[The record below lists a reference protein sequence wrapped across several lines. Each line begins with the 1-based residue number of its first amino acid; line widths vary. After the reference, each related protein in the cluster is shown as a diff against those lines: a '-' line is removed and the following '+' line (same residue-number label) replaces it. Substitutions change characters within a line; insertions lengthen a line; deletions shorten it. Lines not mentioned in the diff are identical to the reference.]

1 MRRANMA
8 SAFHYFTGLQY
19 LVATDDEVGVS
30 ATSQKTSALPFCRNM
45 PAPPPGSWVTP
56 VTVYPSSI
64 SDCTFMVCADTAV
77 CVAANAKAARGAMFR
92 LIDQPPE

>member
-1 MRRANMA
+1 LGVDEFLDLPKMGAANLAPPILLGFTLHRWRIRIFDLNPMRRANMA

-45 PAPPPGSWVTP
+45 PAPRP
-56 VTVYPSSI
+56 
-64 SDCTFMVCADTAV
+64 
-77 CVAANAKAARGAMFR
+77 AAG
-92 LIDQPPE
+92 